1 MATSRAEGGGRL
13 PFEAT
18 AGATPP
24 FYWGPAWRLGARV
37 RGRRRNLRDY
47 GSAPERSTGPATGR
61 AAEARARSTGM
72 TPTSTL
78 PSGGVPFPQPT
89 RQDFVG
95 LRPWRRVCDRAKSP
109 HTAIY
114 DRARDVREIRSPDVS
129 RQTAA

>member
-1 MATSRAEGGGRL
+1 
-13 PFEAT
+13 
-18 AGATPP
+18 
-24 FYWGPAWRLGARV
+24 
-37 RGRRRNLRDY
+37 
-47 GSAPERSTGPATGR
+47 
-61 AAEARARSTGM
+61 M

-129 RQTAA
+129 RQTGQCGAFKPSDAGRRPGSSEDSNLESPVAPLLVALYLE